1 MKILENNRSLYIMN
15 IQSLTLIILVMMAIL
30 LLNCAGPEKDEA
42 NLQPGSLDSLIID
55 AVNAS
60 REKSFDVAFEKL
72 NHVIEEAKEEG
83 DIKTEIIG
91 YINLGNLYIYYNSDE
106 EGLGYLFQAQDLAEK
121 NNLEEQL
128 TSVYNNIAIVYSTN
142 GKFDLA
148 EEYFG
153 RALEINKKQNA
164 RKKTAINLINLGNVK
179 EEINEYS
186 EANNYFQ
193 QALEIFEENADTVNI
208 SVVLNNIGNIYYG
221 ENKYEAANNL
231 YRQALD
237 LIEAQPVHI
246 YLPYFNL
253 NYGRTLFHFEKYDSA
268 VIYLHKALDS
278 FMVVKNTENII
289 ECYDWLAKTYEN
301 SFDEENAS
309 LYYNYC
315 IAWKDTL
322 LAEKRSQWVSETEM
336 RYEFGKKEKE
346 IEWLEHKARQE
357 KLIWGGSILAL
368 LIISTL
374 LIYSFKI
381 KNTNL
386 AQKNIILQKE
396 QELAQLEI
404 VKNKLEQEKLRQEL
418 DMKNRELAAKALHL
432 VNKNEMLN
440 SMTSMLDKI
449 DTQGEAKNADL
460 VRNVKRTIT
469 QNINLDEQWED
480 FKVHFEEVHSNFFKK
495 LITDYPVLSKTDLR
509 LCAYLLINLDAKE
522 IAQISNISP
531 DSVRKRKQRLREK
544 LNLSKDQDIRIL
556 LHQYERA

>member
-1 MKILENNRSLYIMN
+1 MYIWN
-15 IQSLTLIILVMMAIL
+15 SKSLTQVLLALIAIL
-30 LLNCAGPEKDEA
+30 IFNCTGPQTDEA
-42 NLQPGSLDSLIID
+42 DLQPDSLDSLLID

-60 REKSFDVAFEKL
+60 REKSFDVAFKKL
-72 NHVIEEAKEEG
+72 NHVIEEAKEAG
-83 DIKTEIIG
+83 DLKTEIIG
-91 YINLGNLYIYYNSDE
+91 NINLGNLYLYYNSEE
-106 EGLGYLFQAQDLAEK
+106 EGLSYLFYAQDLAEK
-121 NNLEEQL
+121 NNLEDNL
-128 TSVYNNIAIVYSTN
+128 TSIYNNIAIVYSTN
-142 GKFDLA
+142 GKLELA
-148 EEYFG
+148 KEYFNK
-153 RALEINKKQNA
+153 ALNLNKKLGA
-164 RKKTAINLINLGNVK
+164 RDKTAINLINLGIVM
-179 EEINEYS
+179 EELKEYS
-186 EANNYFQ
+186 KANEFCL
-193 QALEIFEENADTVNI
+193 QALEIFEEYKDTVNI
-208 SVVLNNIGNIYYG
+208 SVVLNSIGNIYYN
-221 ENKYEAANNL
+221 ENKFEAANNH
-231 YRQALD
+231 YKQALS
-237 LIEAQPVHI
+237 LIETQPVHL
-246 YLPYFNL
+246 YLPTFNL
-253 NYGRTLFHFEKYDSA
+253 NYGRTQYKFGNYDTA
-268 VIYLHKALDS
+268 AIYIHRALDS
-278 FMVVKNTENII
+278 FMVVKNTEEII
-289 ECYDWLAKTYEN
+289 ECYDWLAKTYEK

-309 LYYNYC
+309 LYYNSC

-322 LAEKRSQWVSETEM
+322 LAEKRSQWISETEM
-336 RYEFGKKEKE
+336 KYEFGKKEKE
-346 IEWLEHKARQE
+346 IEWLERRARQE

-374 LIYSFKI
+374 LIYSFKV

-396 QELAQLEI
+396 QEFAQLEI

-418 DMKNRELAAKALHL
+418 EMKNRELAAKALHL

-556 LHQYERA
+556 LHHYERA